1 MWPQC
6 GTRNLFARAK
16 VPIFLKKRGVA
27 AAHRQPCFPPLPAVD
42 SLGNRTLYNVV
53 RLAAASARRCVYEAP
68 HYLGD
73 QAPGFHRGAKL
84 RRLSSFGR
92 VGPAWVPGCLTSE

>member
-27 AAHRQPCFPPLPAVD
+27 AAHRQPCFLPLPAVD
-42 SLGNRTLYNVV
+42 SLGSRTLYNVV

-73 QAPGFHRGAKL
+73 
-84 RRLSSFGR
+84 
-92 VGPAWVPGCLTSE
+92 